1 MDGQPPECILHRL
14 LLSFG
19 DLLDHE
25 SVYLC
30 KMFPARAGNE
40 LSRMFVP
47 AAQALREAAEAL
59 VAACA
64 DPVSLLLM
72 VLSLEISQRKV
83 CMYVCVCVYVCT
95 CVCVYVCMY
104 VCMYVCLYAHTH
116 TLLSLEI
123 LQREVC
129 DVPCHV
135 CVCVCVCVCV

>member
-1 MDGQPPECILHRL
+1 
-14 LLSFG
+14 
-19 DLLDHE
+19 
-25 SVYLC
+25 
-30 KMFPARAGNE
+30 MFPARAGNE

-83 CMYVCVCVYVCT
+83 CMYVCVRVCLYVCMCVCMYVRVYV
-95 CVCVYVCMY
+95 CVCVY
-104 VCMYVCLYAHTH
+104 TH

-129 DVPCHV
+129 DVPCYV
-135 CVCVCVCVCV
+135 